1 MGEGQICQEKVQG
14 VVSTGDGEDSIEN
27 SHTHTA
33 TGILSHC
40 MSHYHLKRGHL
51 SCGVV
56 MFKTTDKPVTGEKL
70 SLKVLTNEV
79 VPEVCSKWY
88 LLGIQLNLSDKVL
101 DQIETDH
108 PRDSDNMR
116 CCIKMF
122 SEWLSRDAGACWSML
137 MAALSSKAVA
147 ENELAAKLQGTTKC
161 YMH

>member
-1 MGEGQICQEKVQG
+1 MFNFAEK
-14 VVSTGDGEDSIEN
+14 
-27 SHTHTA
+27 
-33 TGILSHC
+33 L
-40 MSHYHLKRGHL
+40 
-51 SCGVV
+51 
-56 MFKTTDKPVTGEKL
+56 VTGEKL

-108 PRDSDNMR
+108 PRDNMR

-122 SEWLSRDAGACWSML
+122 SEWLSQDAGACWSTL

-147 ENELAAKLQGTTKC
+147 ENELAAQLQGIAK
-161 YMH
+161 HHIH

>member
-1 MGEGQICQEKVQG
+1 
-14 VVSTGDGEDSIEN
+14 
-27 SHTHTA
+27 
-33 TGILSHC
+33 
-40 MSHYHLKRGHL
+40 
-51 SCGVV
+51 
-56 MFKTTDKPVTGEKL
+56 MFKFAEKLVTGEKL

-122 SEWLSRDAGACWSML
+122 SEWLSQDAGASWFTL

-147 ENELAAKLQGTTKC
+147 ENELAAKLQGIAE
-161 YMH
+161 HHIH